1 MLKTV
6 IVRRDID
13 RRGPWVSL
21 LDSGVWVTCGIYTVN
36 IDIMRAI
43 PGYFG
48 ESETESVIL
57 SYWVIIVVCST
68 TSTKNCVICPNIDTN
83 CCIRCVR
90 ILCPTIDRAVAI
102 NIAYP
107 SNRYL
112 TGIGSSRNAQQG

>member
-1 MLKTV
+1 MFKTV
-6 IVRRDID
+6 LVREYID
-13 RRGPWVSL
+13 RLGPWVSL
-21 LDSGVWVTCGIYTVN
+21 LDSGVWVPRGIYTVH

-48 ESETESVIL
+48 EGETESVIL
-57 SYWVIIVVCST
+57 SYCVIIVVCST

-83 CCIRCVR
+83 RCVRCVR
-90 ILCPTIDRAVAI
+90 ILGPTIDRAVAI

-112 TGIGSSRNAQQG
+112 TGIGASRNAQH